1 MDPRRRRFV
10 VIAVVTLVLF
20 ILYTWTG
27 HPSSVSSAVQAG
39 LDYFMHV
46 PDLPAANSTLGV
58 SMDCLEGEDT
68 C

>member
-10 VIAVVTLVLF
+10 TIAFVTLVLF
-20 ILYTWTG
+20 LLYTYAG

-46 PDLPAANSTLGV
+46 PDLPAANATLGV
-58 SMDCLEGEDT
+58 RLNH
-68 C
+68 